1 MYETKYLKGEKK
13 RLKNK
18 SGKAIFIIKN
28 NTKYHL
34 PILNHR
40 TLYERWKLFKNIPN
54 GIYKEYIFINH
65 LGEKIN
71 HFKLKDV
78 QKTNYTIN
86 TEKPCQ
92 QTMTIQK

>member
-1 MYETKYLKGEKK
+1 MKDGNCLKIYLMGY
-13 RLKNK
+13 
-18 SGKAIFIIKN
+18 IKN
-28 NTKYHL
+28 
-34 PILNHR
+34 
-40 TLYERWKLFKNIPN
+40 
-54 GIYKEYIFINH
+54 IFINH